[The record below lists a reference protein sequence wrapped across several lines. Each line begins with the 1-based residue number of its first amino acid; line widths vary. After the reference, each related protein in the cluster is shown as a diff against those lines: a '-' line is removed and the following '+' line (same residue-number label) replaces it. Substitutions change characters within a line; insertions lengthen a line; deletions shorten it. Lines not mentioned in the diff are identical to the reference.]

1 MAIKKGDFI
10 ELSYTGRILESG
22 KVFDTNDESAAKKEG
37 VFNAKMKYEPIVVC
51 VGEEDVVKG
60 LDESLEGK
68 DAGSSYSIEVPAE
81 KAFGKKDAKL
91 YKLVPAAIFKDE
103 LRPMPGLQVTFNNG
117 QSGVIKTVSGGRILV
132 DFNHPLAGHAL
143 KYDVKIVKQVT
154 DDAEKLK
161 GFVKFYLGMDDAA
174 VELKEGKATIAMKTA
189 MPAEIQKLVKEKAMK
204 RIPALKDVEFAG
216 HEKAAA
222 VKKEEIKAVEKK
234 PASEKKE
241 ETQKAPAKKQ

>member
-37 VFNAKMKYEPIVVC
+37 VFNAKSKYEPIVVC

-60 LDESLEGK
+60 LDESFEGK
-68 DAGSSYSIEVPAE
+68 DAGKPYSIEVPAE
-81 KAFGKKDAKL
+81 KAFGKKDAKM
-91 YKLVPAAIFKDE
+91 YKLVPASLFKDE

-143 KYDVKIVKQVT
+143 KYDVKIVKPVV

-161 GFVKFYLGMDDAA
+161 GFIKFYLGMDDAA
-174 VELKEGKATIAMKTA
+174 VDVKDGKAKITMKTA
-189 MPAEIQKLVKEKAMK
+189 MPAEIQNLVKEKAMK
-204 RIPALKDVEFAG
+204 RILSIKEVEFAG
-216 HEKAAA
+216 HEKA
-222 VKKEEIKAVEKK
+222 VPKKEEAVEKK
-234 PASEKKE
+234 PESEKKE
-241 ETQKAPAKKQ
+241 EIQKAPAKKQ